1 MNDKIP
7 VAAEATRPAKG
18 SEPKKQKIAQARKPE
33 AQQAGFCVY
42 LGPTILGVIQHGTV
56 YSGTKEAALASI
68 SPAVQRYPLIAPLM
82 VTGDALPADRIKVKT
97 PGNLLY
103 VNYHKLVSELK

>member
-1 MNDKIP
+1 MSEKNS
-7 VAAEATRPAKG
+7 VAVEATRPAKG
-18 SEPKKQKIAQARKPE
+18 SEPKKQKIAPGRKPE
-33 AQQAGFCVY
+33 AQKVGFCVY

-68 SPAVQRYPLIAPLM
+68 SPAVQRYPLIATLM
-82 VTGDALPADRIKVKT
+82 VTGDTLPVDCIKVKT

-103 VNYHKLVSELK
+103 VTYHKLVSGLR